1 MSSTDT
7 QEAFVADPRRWA
19 EQQFGE
25 CKLGDLRRTQRLVD
39 IAERQVAQPEASTN
53 AICAGDDIVAEG
65 AYRWLRNPAVDPKA
79 VDEGPYRV
87 TARICQQ
94 CALVLAIQ
102 DTTTLTYS
110 HAVAAQ
116 LGTITEIEG
125 HRVSGMLVHSTLMVD
140 AQSREPLG
148 LIDQQRWSRPVTPGA
163 TKCDRQKA
171 KRKAKKRAYEE
182 KESVKWEQATERMC
196 GRLENPDNVI
206 TVCDREADLYDY
218 LVYLIRENRRFV
230 VRAAQ
235 DRSLATRKGHLF
247 DVIAKQPVIG
257 NRMVH
262 IAQRGPQRATAKQKK
277 RASRAA
283 RSSCMLI
290 RAATLELARP
300 AQRDDGP
307 ESIRVSVVY
316 LRERHTPKGE
326 EPAEWLL
333 LTTES
338 ISSHRQVEKV
348 IGYYECRWLIEE
360 FHKAWKSGCRIEQ
373 RRFQSIGNLERMM
386 AVTAPIAVRLLQIR
400 SLAKSDPSAPCAGML
415 SKPQWQ
421 CLAAKMDPDR
431 PIPKRPPTIAWALN
445 AIARLGGWRDTKRSG
460 QIGWQTM
467 WRGWAKLQELAEGWS
482 LAMQRSEI

>member
-7 QEAFVADPRRWA
+7 QEAFAADPRRWA
-19 EQQFGE
+19 DQQFGE
-25 CKLGDLRRTQRLVD
+25 CELGDLRRTRRLVEY
-39 IAERQVAQPEASTN
+39 AERQATQPEASTN
-53 AICAGDDIVAEG
+53 AVCAGDDIVAEG
-65 AYRWLRNPAVDPKA
+65 AYRWLRNPAIDPRA
-79 VDEGPYRV
+79 VDAGPFRV
-87 TARICQQ
+87 TARISQQ
-94 CALVLAIQ
+94 RTLVLAIQ

-110 HAVAAQ
+110 HAVSAQ

-125 HRVSGMLVHSTLMVD
+125 HRVSGILVHSTLMVD

-148 LIDQQRWSRPVTPGA
+148 LIDQQRWSRPVTETPTKRGSQTA
-163 TKCDRQKA
+163 T
-171 KRKAKKRAYEE
+171 RKGKKRAYQE

-196 GRLENPDNVI
+196 GRLDSSANVI
-206 TVCDREADLYDY
+206 TVCDREGDLYDY
-218 LVYLIRENRRFV
+218 LVYLKRENRRFV

-235 DRSLATRKGHLF
+235 DRSLATRKGRLF
-247 DVIAKQPVIG
+247 DVIAKLPVIG
-257 NRMVH
+257 KRMVH
-262 IAQRGPQRATAKQKK
+262 IAQRGPQRATAKQKS
-277 RASRAA
+277 RASRPA
-283 RSSCMLI
+283 RDSCMLV

-300 AQRDDGP
+300 AQHDGGP

-316 LRERHTPKGE
+316 LRERYTPKGE
-326 EPAEWLL
+326 EPAEWIL

-338 ISSHRQVEKV
+338 IVSHRQVEKV

-373 RRFQSIGNLERMM
+373 RRFQSFGNLERMM

-400 SLAKSDPSAPCAGML
+400 SLAKSEPTAHCSGVL
-415 SKPQWQ
+415 TKPQWQ
-421 CLAAKMDPDR
+421 CLVAKMEPNR

-445 AIARLGGWRDTKRSG
+445 AIARLAGWRDTKRSG

-482 LAMQRSEI
+482 LAMQRS